1 MTRHLLSMG
10 DLSAADVRRI
20 LDLTDGCRR
29 HPARFGRVL
38 RGRAVALVF
47 EKSSTRTR
55 LACEVAVTRLGGHP
69 VTIAGSDLQIGRGE
83 TLEDSARVFSRF
95 VDAVCWRTTGHDR
108 LERFAKAATIPVI
121 NTLSDLEHPC
131 QILAD
136 LAVIRARFGRRWPA
150 IAYVGD
156 GGNNMSHSW
165 LLAAGILGLDLRIG
179 TPRGFPPAA
188 AVLARA
194 RALARRSGGRLLV
207 TPDPVA
213 AVRGAGVVYTDVWVS
228 MGQESG
234 RSSRLKAF
242 RPYQVNEALMRKARP
257 GAVAMH
263 CLPAHRGEEIAAGV
277 LDSRRAIVW
286 DQAAM
291 RLPSHMA
298 ALIWSGAGSNK
309 RSE

>member
-10 DLSAADVRRI
+10 DCSARDIR
-20 LDLTDGCRR
+20 DLLALTESCRA
-29 HPARFGRVL
+29 HPARHGRVL
-38 RGRAVALVF
+38 RGKSVALVF

-55 LACEVAVTRLGGHP
+55 LACEVAVSRLGGHA
-69 VTIAGSDLQIGRGE
+69 VTIAGTDLQIGRGE
-83 TLEDSARVFSRF
+83 TIEDSARVFSRF

-108 LERFAKAATIPVI
+108 LLRFAKAATIPVI

-136 LAVIRARFGRRWPA
+136 LATIRRHVGARRWPA
-150 IAYVGD
+150 LAYVGD

-165 LLAAGILGLDLRIG
+165 LLAAGILGIDLRIG
-179 TPRGFPPAA
+179 TPKAYQPDAT
-188 AVLARA
+188 VLARA
-194 RALARRSGGRLLV
+194 RALGRRTGARLTV
-207 TPDPVA
+207 TDDPRA

-228 MGQESG
+228 MGQEAG
-234 RSSRLKAF
+234 RARRLKAF
-242 RPYQVNEALMRKARP
+242 RRYQVNEVLMRMAAP

-263 CLPAHRGEEIAAGV
+263 CLPAHRGEEISAGV
-277 LDSRRAIVW
+277 MDSRRAIVW

-298 ALIWSGAGSNK
+298 VLVWAGAGSK
-309 RSE
+309 R